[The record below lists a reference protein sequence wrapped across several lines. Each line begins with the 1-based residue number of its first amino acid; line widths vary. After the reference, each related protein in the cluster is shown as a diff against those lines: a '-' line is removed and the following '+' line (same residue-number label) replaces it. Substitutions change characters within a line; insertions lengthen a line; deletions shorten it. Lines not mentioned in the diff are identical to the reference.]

1 MNEELEEFHAQFRD
15 AMRFR
20 KKLVNDWGYPFARM
34 SLMTGIVLSRE
45 VMDEVH
51 NDHQLFQHLF
61 KLQAYRNYVMECAY
75 FLAHSAKGG
84 RALEAL
90 DIVNRCIG
98 SRALASTCKYLR
110 LKFIRYRKR

>member
-1 MNEELEEFHAQFRD
+1 MNEELEEFHALFRD

-45 VMDEVH
+45 VMDELH

-61 KLQAYRNYVMECAY
+61 NLQAYRNYVMECAY

-84 RALEAL
+84 RTLEAL
-90 DIVNRCIG
+90 DIVNRYLG
-98 SRALASTCKYLR
+98 SASLAATCKH
-110 LKFIRYRKR
+110 LKRKFVLYCK